1 VAVCTVVGVI
11 PLIAHAASAGTEPQ
25 VTSWTAVFTT
35 DSADNVA
42 AGANGWRISDTR
54 RTALRPGLP
63 AQAIATVLSTPH
75 PTGKAV
81 AAVRA
86 DVDATVPGQAVVEA
100 EVRGQRADGGW
111 TEWRATSPGA
121 STPLPAAVT
130 SVQVRLTL
138 TAPAGGASPVLR
150 AVRLTATG
158 AGTAGLVAP
167 QAAQKSALAAAA
179 LTYRVFATREGLV
192 GGTTSNGHVIVAND
206 HFVALPSRRGLSP
219 KNTTTYSVRVCNPAN
234 GRCLSAPVWDV
245 GPWNTKDDYWNPPS
259 QRQMW
264 TDLPQGRPEAQAAYQ
279 NGYNGG
285 KDEFGRKVAN
295 PAGIDLADGVFRD
308 LGMTDNGF
316 VNVTYLWTGAST
328 ASFPTIK
335 RGAAGSTVRALQY
348 LLNYRGVSLTVDGS
362 FGANTETAVRSFQ
375 SSHGLTVDGVV
386 GPQTW
391 SALVVTLSKGANNA
405 AVKAV
410 QTMLNAHGASLA
422 VDGDFGSGTDAAVRS
437 FQSAQQI
444 TVDGVVGSQTWQHLL
459 S

>member
-1 VAVCTVVGVI
+1 VGVI

-25 VTSWTAVFTT
+25 VTSWTAVLTT
-35 DSADNVA
+35 DSADNVSH
-42 AGANGWRISDTR
+42 GGGGWSIADGR
-54 RTALRPGLP
+54 RTSPRAGLS
-63 AQAIATVLSTPH
+63 AQATATVLSTSH
-75 PTGKAV
+75 PTGKPV
-81 AAVRA
+81 TAVRA
-86 DVDATVPGQAVVEA
+86 DVDASVPSGTGIES
-100 EVRGQRADGGW
+100 EIRGQRADGGW
-111 TEWRATSPGA
+111 TEWRSTTAGA
-121 STPLPAAVT
+121 STPLPAPVI

-138 TAPAGGASPVLR
+138 TTGPAGSAGPVLHS
-150 AVRLTATG
+150 VRLTATG
-158 AGTAGLVAP
+158 ASPAGVAP
-167 QAAQKSALAAAA
+167 LAAPQSLAAAA

-245 GPWNTKDDYWNPPS
+245 GPWNTKDDYWNPSS

-264 TDLPQGRPEAQAAYQ
+264 TDLPQGKPEAQAAYQ

-295 PAGIDLADGVFRD
+295 PAGIDLADGVFHD

-316 VNVTYLWTGAST
+316 VNVTYLWTGTST
-328 ASFPTIK
+328 ATYPTVR
-335 RGAAGSTVRALQY
+335 RGASGSTVGALQY
-348 LLNYRGVSLTVDGS
+348 LLNYRGASLTVDGS

-375 SSHGLTVDGVV
+375 SSHGLTVDGVA

-391 SALVVTLSKGANNA
+391 GALVVTLSRGANNA

-410 QTMLNAHGASLA
+410 QTMLNAHGSSLA

-437 FQSAQQI
+437 FQSAQHL
-444 TVDGVVGSQTWQHLL
+444 TVDGVVGPQTWQHLL